1 MHPVSIGWQEM
12 LEDGAAGPQLKY
24 DITIKQGFEYGSVI
38 ICFWPGFILFEA
50 CKNESADKLKFGGL
64 FFL

>member
-1 MHPVSIGWQEM
+1 M